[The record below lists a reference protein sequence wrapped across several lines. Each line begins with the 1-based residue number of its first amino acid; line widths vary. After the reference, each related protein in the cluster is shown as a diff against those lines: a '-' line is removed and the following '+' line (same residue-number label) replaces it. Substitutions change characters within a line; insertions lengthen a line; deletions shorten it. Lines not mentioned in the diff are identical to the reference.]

1 MDTGKTGYEMFT
13 PEQKG
18 MGLSKGG
25 AALIAYPRS
34 EPVKNLMNKV
44 GAIKTPAQTRNF
56 TEDLI
61 KNMSPND
68 SVLAIARNMKQRY
81 PGFDE
86 NAYFDYLRENQDRL
100 GTNSRLIREIN
111 AGVSDFLPDWRDI
124 GLFPAFTK
132 SVAND

>member
-1 MDTGKTGYEMFT
+1 
-13 PEQKG
+13 
-18 MGLSKGG
+18 
-25 AALIAYPRS
+25 
-34 EPVKNLMNKV
+34 MNKV